1 MCTPPA
7 YDARHQHV
15 AIMGVRNHTLS
26 THIYW
31 LPVLAVACH
40 RAAWGQASFSGCS
53 PPEGIAK
60 LVYVLLYDSL
70 AILVQGALAI
80 KHGRH
85 LMIKRRRELA
95 TDSSKEELAAWTAK
109 YRESCRLNELHV
121 DIIEERQGYGK
132 IKEETRHDVL
142 ICCWLASAL

>member
-1 MCTPPA
+1 M
-7 YDARHQHV
+7 
-15 AIMGVRNHTLS
+15 
-26 THIYW
+26 
-31 LPVLAVACH
+31 LAVACH
-40 RAAWGQASFSGCS
+40 RAAWDQAGFSGGS